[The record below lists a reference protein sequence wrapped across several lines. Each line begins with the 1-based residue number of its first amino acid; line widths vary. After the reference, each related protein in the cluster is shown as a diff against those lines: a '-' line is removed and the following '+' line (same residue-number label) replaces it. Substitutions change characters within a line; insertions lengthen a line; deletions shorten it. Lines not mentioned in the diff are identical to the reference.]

1 MRLGVGEV
9 QRQRQGGDRHQQG
22 GDGQVEQQLRAAEG
36 EPSETV
42 PGEGGKRRRADAAEH
57 GVQRRVAEPLDVGP
71 VAVHVLEQQ
80 REVVEEAE
88 RAGEPEAERL
98 EDVRLGLGR
107 VDEDPGDGH
116 QREDREQEGEHG
128 QQRDRAAAQAVEL
141 DRDDALLLLEP
152 FPPASLPPG
161 FRLGGRTQSSQRR
174 SRRPQGGRAHASSP
188 LRRRNS
194 SDAVEMA
201 TMTRPRM
208 TAPAAARLVWSAAMA
223 VL

>member
-1 MRLGVGEV
+1 LRVAAVLRALGPQPDLARAVEPGRVDELAGDRDVDVDPHQVDADRADHGRQHHSPQGVDQVRLGVGEV

-36 EPSETV
+36 EPGETV
-42 PGEGGKRRRADAAEH
+42 PGEGGERRRADAAEH

-88 RAGEPEAERL
+88 RPGEPEAERL

-107 VDEDPGDGH
+107 VDDDPGDGD

-141 DRDDALLLLEP
+141 DRDGALLLC
-152 FPPASLPPG
+152 
-161 FRLGGRTQSSQRR
+161 
-174 SRRPQGGRAHASSP
+174 
-188 LRRRNS
+188 
-194 SDAVEMA
+194 
-201 TMTRPRM
+201 
-208 TAPAAARLVWSAAMA
+208 
-223 VL
+223 